1 VKLHYQ
7 RAVLE
12 TGNIQIGYIPT
23 QDEAADG
30 LTKPLALFQFKTF
43 LEQLGMRDVKE
54 ERQASV

>member
-1 VKLHYQ
+1 
-7 RAVLE
+7 LE